1 MRCPDGSPETWKIK
15 MRRIVLA
22 ATLLTSWGAFAQEA
36 NKTTSLTP
44 SPFAMGA
51 YVETY
56 YSYDLNNPI
65 GNTKPSFLY
74 NFNKN
79 NEVAVNLAF
88 LKGAYVTSRLRVNLA
103 LAGGTY
109 MNANYAA
116 EPGIL
121 GNFYEG
127 NLGIKLSE
135 NNNLWLDV
143 GVFPSHIGFE
153 STVGKDNWALTR
165 SLNAENTPYFESGA
179 KVSYTSKNDKWF

>member
-1 MRCPDGSPETWKIK
+1 

-56 YSYDLNNPI
+56 YSYDLSNPI

-127 NLGIKLSE
+127 NLWNKA
-135 NNNLWLDV
+135 V
-143 GVFPSHIGFE
+143 R
-153 STVGKDNWALTR
+153 K
-165 SLNAENTPYFESGA
+165 
-179 KVSYTSKNDKWF
+179 